1 MDPRADLKQEAAE
14 AAVGEIRSGM
24 AVGLGTGSTAIFAT
38 RRVGAL
44 IKSGELQDIVAFAT
58 STATR
63 REAEAL
69 GIPML
74 ADELPCDL
82 DVTIDG
88 ADEVDPVLNLIK
100 GGGGAH
106 LREKLVAQATRRELI
121 VVDDSKLSPRLGTR
135 HPVPLEVLE
144 LGWSS
149 QDRSVASLGGTA
161 RTRLAPDGR
170 PLRTDQGNLILDADF
185 GPIDDPVGL
194 AAALDDRAGIVAH
207 GLFLGLTSAV
217 VVAGADGV
225 RWLTPPGA
233 DPGSASGTARTP

>member
-1 MDPRADLKQEAAE
+1 VDPLADRKREAAE
-14 AAVGEIRSGM
+14 AAVGEVHSGM
-24 AVGLGTGSTAIFAT
+24 TVGLGTGSTAIFAT
-38 RRVGAL
+38 RHIGAL
-44 IKSGELQDIVAFAT
+44 LRSGELRDLVAFAT
-58 STATR
+58 SAATR

-74 ADELPCDL
+74 ADELPRDL

-88 ADEVDPVLNLIK
+88 ADEVDPELNLIK

-121 VVDDSKLSPRLGTR
+121 VVDDTKLSPRLGTH

-149 QDRSVASLGGTA
+149 QDRFVASLGGTA
-161 RTRLAPDGR
+161 TMRRGNDGR
-170 PLRTDQGNLILDADF
+170 PVRTDQGNLILDADF
-185 GPIDDPVGL
+185 GPIDDAPALAGAL
-194 AAALDDRAGIVAH
+194 AARAGILAH

-225 RWLTPPGA
+225 RWLTPPGSG
-233 DPGSASGTARTP
+233 GSATGTARMP

>member
-1 MDPRADLKQEAAE
+1 VDPLADRKREAAE
-14 AAVGEIRSGM
+14 AAVHEVQSGM
-24 AVGLGTGSTAIFAT
+24 TVGLGTGSTAIFAT
-38 RRVGAL
+38 RHIGAL
-44 IKSGELQDIVAFAT
+44 LRSGERRDLVAFAT
-58 STATR
+58 SAATR

-74 ADELPCDL
+74 PDELPRDL

-88 ADEVDPVLNLIK
+88 ADEVDPELNLIK

-121 VVDDSKLSPRLGTR
+121 VVDDTKLSPRLGTH

-149 QDRSVASLGGTA
+149 QDRFVASLGGA
-161 RTRLAPDGR
+161 AAMRRGRDGR
-170 PLRTDQGNLILDADF
+170 PVRTDQGNLILDADF
-185 GPIDDPVGL
+185 GPIDDAPAL
-194 AAALDDRAGIVAH
+194 AAALAARAGILAH

-225 RWLTPPGA
+225 RWLTPPGSV
-233 DPGSASGTARTP
+233 GSATGTARTP

>member
-1 MDPRADLKQEAAE
+1 MDPQAGRKQEAAE

-44 IKSGELQDIVAFAT
+44 LQSGELRDIVAFAT
-58 STATR
+58 STATW

-69 GIPML
+69 GIPL
-74 ADELPCDL
+74 LPDELPRDL

-88 ADEVDPVLNLIK
+88 ADEVDPDLNLIK

-106 LREKLVAQATRRELI
+106 LREKLVAQASRRELI
-121 VVDDSKLSPRLGTR
+121 VVDDTKLSPRLGTH

-149 QDRSVASLGGTA
+149 QARFVASLGGTA
-161 RTRLAPDGR
+161 RMRLAPDGR
-170 PLRTDQGNLILDADF
+170 PVRTDQGNLILDADF
-185 GPIDDPVGL
+185 GPIEDAAAL
-194 AAALDDRAGIVAH
+194 AAALADRAAILAH

-225 RWLTPPGA
+225 RWLTPQ
-233 DPGSASGTARTP
+233 

>member
-1 MDPRADLKQEAAE
+1 VDPLADQKREAAE
-14 AAVGEIRSGM
+14 AAVREVRSGM
-24 AVGLGTGSTAIFAT
+24 TVGLGTGSTAIFAT
-38 RRVGAL
+38 RHIGAL
-44 IKSGELQDIVAFAT
+44 LQAGELRDIVAFAT
-58 STATR
+58 SAATR

-74 ADELPCDL
+74 PDELPRDL

-88 ADEVDPVLNLIK
+88 ADEVDPELNLIK

-121 VVDDSKLSPRLGTR
+121 VVDDTKLSPRLGTH

-149 QDRSVASLGGTA
+149 QDRFVVSLGGTTTMRR
-161 RTRLAPDGR
+161 RTDGR
-170 PLRTDQGNLILDADF
+170 PVRTDQGNLILDADF
-185 GPIDDPVGL
+185 GPIDDAPAL
-194 AAALDDRAGIVAH
+194 AAALAARAGILAH

-225 RWLTPPGA
+225 RWLTPPGSG
-233 DPGSASGTARTP
+233 GSATETARTP

>member
-1 MDPRADLKQEAAE
+1 VDPQAGRKQEAAE
-14 AAVGEIRSGM
+14 AAVREVHSGM

-44 IKSGELQDIVAFAT
+44 LQAGELRAIVAFAT

-74 ADELPCDL
+74 PDELARDL

-88 ADEVDPVLNLIK
+88 ADEVDPDLNLIK

-106 LREKLVAQATRRELI
+106 LREKLVAQASRRELI
-121 VVDDSKLSPRLGTR
+121 VVDDTKLSPRLGTH

-144 LGWSS
+144 LGWSA
-149 QDRSVASLGGTA
+149 QARFVASLGGTA
-161 RTRLAPDGR
+161 RTRLAPDGS
-170 PLRTDQGNLILDADF
+170 PVRTDQGNLILDADF
-185 GPIDDPVGL
+185 GPIADAAPL
-194 AAALDDRAGIVAH
+194 AAALDDRAGILAH

-225 RWLTPPGA
+225 RWLTPPGNDGA
-233 DPGSASGTARTP
+233 ATGKARTP